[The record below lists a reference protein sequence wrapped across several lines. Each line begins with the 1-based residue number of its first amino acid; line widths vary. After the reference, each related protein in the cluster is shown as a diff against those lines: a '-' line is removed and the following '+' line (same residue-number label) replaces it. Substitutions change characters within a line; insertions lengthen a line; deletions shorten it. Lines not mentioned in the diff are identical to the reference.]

1 MDDVNML
8 ELLTKAREYFR
19 EHGGA
24 KRMFKDD
31 EDDGRVC
38 ALGALREVI
47 DLSLEGSL
55 VSRAG
60 SLAYV
65 AGAEYLALH
74 SRQLY
79 GYSRVA
85 VLNDLPHDTRPE
97 ILSVYDHAI
106 KELENG

>member
-47 DLSLEGSL
+47 DLSLEGR
-55 VSRAG
+55 VGA
-60 SLAYV
+60 LAYV

-74 SRQLY
+74 SRALY

-106 KELENG
+106 KDLENGR

>member
-47 DLSLEGSL
+47 DLNSPYWGL
-55 VSRAG
+55 R
-60 SLAYV
+60 YV
-65 AGAEYLALH
+65 AAAEYLALH

-106 KELENG
+106 KDLENGR